1 MSTNS
6 GAVLADSATISLDQ
20 LLATAEVVMPSQG
33 GHVLAKANNQVGK
46 DVEPQ
51 DPFAGS
57 AGYPPK
63 PARIKVDLRPVPP
76 LPPKLL
82 PKPFRKWVLDISR
95 RVGCPLEYVAVAAI
109 IAAAVLVGRRVAIRP
124 KRRDDWAVVANL
136 WGGAVGR
143 PGELKTPALEE
154 ALRPLKR
161 LVKEAEEQYQKGLE
175 AFEAKVVLEKLQF
188 EGAKKAYQ
196 NAMAAKQQDPA
207 RIAELEEKIQSPPD
221 DTPPVR
227 KRYVVNDSTIEKLL
241 EILRE
246 NPNGVLLFRDE
257 LVGFLRTLDKQ
268 GRETD
273 RAFFLEAWNG
283 TGSFTCD
290 RIGRGTVHAEAIC
303 VSLLGGIQPGPLASY
318 IRGAASGGG
327 REDDGLISRL
337 QLLVYPDPAHQ
348 WENVDEYPDAEA
360 KDRAFEVFQKL
371 AGLSPEAVGAEA
383 DESKG
388 GPPFL
393 RFAEDAQD
401 LFDEWRGRLEN
412 QKLRA
417 EDETPLVESH
427 LAKYRS
433 LMPSLALLFHLIKAV
448 DGGQAG
454 PVSLEAAKLAA
465 AWCDLLE
472 GHARR
477 IYQASFDGDPE
488 PARRLADRIR
498 KGALSNPFTARM
510 VAERDWSGLATQ
522 DEVDRAVATLERFDW
537 VRTVEV
543 PTGGRPKT
551 WIFVN
556 PLVPKGAAL

>member
-6 GAVLADSATISLDQ
+6 GALLAHPDTISLDQ
-20 LLATAEVVMPSQG
+20 LLATAEVVMPSHG
-33 GHVLAKANNQVGK
+33 GHPLEKAKNKVVK

-57 AGYPPK
+57 AGDPPK
-63 PARIKVDLRPVPP
+63 PARIKVDLRPVPH

-82 PKPFRKWVLDISR
+82 PKPFRKWVLDIAR
-95 RVGCPLEYVAVAAI
+95 RVGCPLEYVAVAAM

-124 KRRDDWAVVANL
+124 KRHDDWSVVANL
-136 WGGAVGR
+136 WGGVVGR
-143 PGELKTPALEE
+143 PGELKTPALDE
-154 ALRPLKR
+154 ALRPLNR
-161 LVKEAEEQYQKGLE
+161 LVKEAEEKYQANLK
-175 AFEAKVVLEKLQF
+175 AFEAKATLEKLQY
-188 EGAKKAYQ
+188 EAAKKSYQ
-196 NAMAAKQQDPA
+196 NALTAKAKDEALIADLAAQ
-207 RIAELEEKIQSPPD
+207 IQAPPD
-221 DTPPVR
+221 DTPPDR
-227 KRYVVNDSTIEKLL
+227 KRFVVNDATTEKLL

-246 NPNGVLLFRDE
+246 NPNGVLQFRDE
-257 LVGFLRTLDKQ
+257 LVGFLRTLDKT

-273 RAFFLEAWNG
+273 RAFYLEAWNG

-290 RIGRGTVHAEAIC
+290 RIGRGTVHAEAVC

-318 IRGAASGGG
+318 IRGAAIGGG
-327 REDDGLISRL
+327 KEDDGLISRL
-337 QLLVYPDPAHQ
+337 QLLVYPDPQ
-348 WENVDEYPDAEA
+348 GKWVNVDQYPDGPA
-360 KDRAFEVFQKL
+360 KNRAFEVYQKL
-371 AGLSPEAVGAEA
+371 AELAPEAIGAEA
-383 DESKG
+383 DEHG
-388 GPPFL
+388 GLPFL
-393 RFAEDAQD
+393 RFADDAQG
-401 LFDEWRGRLEN
+401 LFDEWRARLEN

-417 EDETPLVESH
+417 DDETPLVESH

-433 LMPSLALLFHLIKAV
+433 LMPSLALLFHLIKVV
-448 DGGQAG
+448 DGCDAG

-472 GHARR
+472 EHARR

-498 KGALSNPFTARM
+498 KGSLPNPFTARM

-537 VRTVEV
+537 VRAVEV

-556 PLVPKGAAL
+556 PLVPKGVAL